1 LAAISY
7 DGQDILKDF
16 AERHQIDF
24 PLLPDSDSRIIR
36 SFNVLNAE
44 ATGKEKGMAHP
55 GFFYIDSSGVIR
67 EKYFE
72 AKYTDRIHAEQ
83 RHRET
88 VPRTDRGSERKDRS
102 ASSSA
107 DT

>member
-1 LAAISY
+1 
-7 DGQDILKDF
+7 
-16 AERHQIDF
+16 
-24 PLLPDSDSRIIR
+24 
-36 SFNVLNAE
+36 
-44 ATGKEKGMAHP
+44 MAHP

-72 AKYTDRIHAEQ
+72 AKYIDRFTPNNVIAKA
-83 RHRET
+83 
-88 VPRTDRGSERKDRS
+88 VPGTDRGSERKDRS